1 MSELVPL
8 FPIAETPRKKTE
20 PAESAAARAPEASS
34 SNSSVRPLS
43 VSEQGALEDALE
55 DASEMLAD
63 DLCAALLSESDAARE
78 DAQKLLPLLAWGGP
92 ALARVEAAVFGA
104 FCDAGRPKAER
115 LRLAAAWKAALF
127 DRDRQRALEN
137 LLASPRSIDRQV
149 ALVALS
155 APGCASGGQ
164 MAREALSDVDEAVRM
179 VAFSALL
186 DCGLRE
192 DVNALLAFAAGLEG
206 EHLEPHLGEII
217 DLCSAAQ
224 ACAFLESL
232 LDAPCA
238 HQRRLALMGHL
249 IRPLTCAT
257 PLAIK
262 ALDDDDERCRMLAL
276 SLLER
281 DGTRPNLEAVLPLL
295 GDSSPRVAAMAR
307 DVSQVLRRPMPSS
320 VG

>member
-8 FPIAETPRKKTE
+8 FPIVETPRKKQDPNVRPPEDTANTNA
-20 PAESAAARAPEASS
+20 PAQA
-34 SNSSVRPLS
+34 SVRPLS
-43 VSEQGALEDALE
+43 VTERGALEDALE

-63 DLCAALLSESDAARE
+63 DLCAALLSENADARE

-115 LRLAAAWKAALF
+115 LRLAAAWKTALF
-127 DRDRQRALEN
+127 DRERQRALEN

-155 APGCASGGQ
+155 APGCSDGAAF
-164 MAREALSDVDEAVRM
+164 ARVALNDVDENVQM
-179 VAFSALL
+179 MAFSALI
-186 DCGLRE
+186 DCGLGE
-192 DVNALLAFAAGLEG
+192 DVDALLAFALRLEA
-206 EHLEPHLGEII
+206 EDLEPHLGALI
-217 DLCSAAQ
+217 DLSSASQ
-224 ACAFLESL
+224 ACAFLEAL
-232 LDAPCA
+232 LGAPCA
-238 HQRRLALMGHL
+238 HQRRLALLGHL
-249 IRPLTCAT
+249 IRPLTCAAA
-257 PLAIK
+257 LATQ
-262 ALDDDDERCRMLAL
+262 ALADADERCRMLAL

-307 DVSQVLRRPMPSS
+307 DVSQVLRRPAAV